1 MRRHPTAAGGSRKRG
16 RPASP
21 LTLAVALL
29 AALVGHGAGA
39 EPPPGHPSPADAMQ
53 LMQPATPATPVS
65 IYTGVVLDAI
75 DANEFTYIETDVGGR
90 VLWIATARLSTR
102 RGELIRFEEGVTMNN
117 FHSRLLDR
125 TFPSVMFVR
134 QVSPQSAR

>member
-1 MRRHPTAAGGSRKRG
+1 MRRHPTAHGSCPRS

-21 LTLAVALL
+21 LTLVVALL
-29 AALVGHGAGA
+29 AALSGGGVGA

-53 LMQPATPATPVS
+53 LMQPNAPAAPAAE
-65 IYTGVVLDAI
+65 YTGVVLDAI

-90 VLWIATARLSTR
+90 VFWIATARLSTR

-134 QVSPQSAR
+134 RVSPQSAR